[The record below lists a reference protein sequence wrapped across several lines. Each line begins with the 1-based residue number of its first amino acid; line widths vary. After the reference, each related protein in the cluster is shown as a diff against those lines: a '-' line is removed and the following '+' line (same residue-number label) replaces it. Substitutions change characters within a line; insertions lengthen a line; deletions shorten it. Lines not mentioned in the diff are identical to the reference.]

1 LQKETVRR
9 HFVINPTGD
18 EAMNSYQL
26 MTIERYIMETQKKYP
41 EARGHLSKLLMD
53 IAFAAK
59 IITSHVRRAGLV
71 NAIGYT
77 GSMNIQGEEVK
88 KLDVLSN
95 DVMVNVLN
103 HSGLIAA
110 MASEELEASVP
121 VTKDTISEY
130 VINFDPLDGSSNI
143 DVNVSIGTIFSI
155 LRHPRP
161 GDIGRDEDLA
171 QPGYRQVAA
180 GYILYGSS
188 TMMVY
193 TAGDGVHGFTYDPT
207 IGEFLV
213 SHPAMKVPEKG
224 YIYSC
229 NEAYAATW
237 PEGVRQY
244 IEHCKTSE
252 ERGDKRYTMR
262 YIGSLVADVH
272 RTLLY
277 GGVFL
282 YPADK
287 KNPKGKLRILYEAN
301 PMAMIFEN
309 AGGMATNGLQRV
321 MEIIPEGIHDRTPL
335 FVGSKEN
342 IRELQQFL
350 KKHDK

>member
-1 LQKETVRR
+1 
-9 HFVINPTGD
+9 
-18 EAMNSYQL
+18 MNSHQL
-26 MTIERYIMETQKKYP
+26 MTVERYIMENQKRYP

-59 IITSHVRRAGLV
+59 VITSQVRRAGLV
-71 NAIGYT
+71 NVLGFT
-77 GSMNIQGEEVK
+77 GSMNVQGEEVK
-88 KLDVLSN
+88 KLDELAN
-95 DVMVNVLN
+95 DVLINVLN
-103 HSGLIAA
+103 HSGLVAA

-130 VINFDPLDGSSNI
+130 VVTFDPLDGSSNI

-161 GDIGRDEDLA
+161 GDIGRDEDIV

-207 IGEFLV
+207 IGEFLA
-213 SHPAMKVPEKG
+213 SHPSMRVPEKG

-229 NEAYAATW
+229 NEAYAASW
-237 PEGVRQY
+237 SKSVQDY
-244 IEHCKTSE
+244 LAHCKTSKD
-252 ERGDKRYTMR
+252 RGEKRYSLR

-282 YPADK
+282 YPADSQ
-287 KNPKGKLRILYEAN
+287 NPNGKLRLLYEAN
-301 PMAMIFEN
+301 PMAMIFEH
-309 AGGMATNGLQRV
+309 AGGMAINGPTRI
-321 MEIIPEGIHDRTPL
+321 MEVIPQTIHDRTPL
-335 FVGSKEN
+335 FIGSKEN
-342 IRELQQFL
+342 IRELQEFL
-350 KKHDK
+350 KAESR